1 MQAVRVS
8 DLCKTACRAGGNALK
23 VQRALNHPRSL
34 AAPFRVPSSQSYKA
48 SAMLTNPWDKMRAR
62 GVSKCGTHSDDPGF
76 YQSEASNAPL
86 ESNPNLQ
93 SLKISSDALAKT
105 EEEKRSQSR
114 QGRAQPRTRD
124 VWRRPDAGKGP
135 RPQQQSNRPTPVREK
150 QRTVFSGE
158 VPEDATV
165 AIIGGGLS
173 GLICAQVLSEQGIR
187 STVFDTVSTE
197 HLTLYSKE

>member
-1 MQAVRVS
+1 M
-8 DLCKTACRAGGNALK
+8 K

-34 AAPFRVPSSQSYKA
+34 AAPFRAPSSQSYKA

-62 GVSKCGTHSDDPGF
+62 GASKPGTHSADPGF

-93 SLKISSDALAKT
+93 SLKISSDASEGSPKT

-124 VWRRPDAGKGP
+124 VWRRSDAGKGP

-150 QRTVFSGE
+150 RRTVFSGE

-197 HLTLYSKE
+197 RLTL